1 MISTGLLFLL
11 VHLTSFFK
19 RTIIFISRQFLNKHF
34 TLEQKLPSLILC
46 FIDPGR
52 PDLNV
57 FLSSL
62 KLLRPTS

>member
-1 MISTGLLFLL
+1 MVSTGLLFLL

-19 RTIIFISRQFLNKHF
+19 RTITFISRQFLNKQF
-34 TLEQKLPSLILC
+34 TVEQKLPSLIVG

-57 FLSSL
+57 FLSGW